1 MILSPALCRAS
12 RAMLAFDI
20 AALVK
25 KSGVPRSVIG
35 EFEKGGK
42 EPQARDLAA
51 LQRVF
56 EEAGITY
63 LDDNGN
69 GPGLRLR
76 SGQRGEGMRPEELNA
91 ENDD

>member
-12 RAMLAFDI
+12 RAFLALDV
-20 AALVK
+20 AGLVK
-25 KSGVPRSVIG
+25 KSGVPRSVIA

-42 EPQARDLAA
+42 QPQAQDLAA
-51 LQRVF
+51 LQRAF

-63 LDDNGN
+63 LDDEGN

-76 SGQRGEGMRPEELNA
+76 AGARGEGMRPEDLNA
-91 ENDD
+91 GNDD